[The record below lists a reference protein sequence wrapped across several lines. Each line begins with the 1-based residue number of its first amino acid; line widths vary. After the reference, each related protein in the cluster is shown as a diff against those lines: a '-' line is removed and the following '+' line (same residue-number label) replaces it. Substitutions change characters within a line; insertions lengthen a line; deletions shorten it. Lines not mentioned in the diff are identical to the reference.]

1 MPMNASIDGRGLR
14 SPHAGGSDQF
24 RVSRRF
30 PWGAALW
37 VVGCIA
43 VAGFIGAV
51 ILNAYVHSRYR
62 DFPNMGYAWLGVAAM
77 LAGVVYY
84 LPTVI
89 AFLFGPSPFIIDR
102 NGFQFGRR
110 RVDFQD
116 IAGFRHDAGRNA
128 TQVLLKDGTRIKLR
142 WLIWRDS
149 ASWLAMLEER
159 SYPFLLSAALADIK
173 AGGWASFGSKLA
185 LDQASIR
192 INGRT
197 MPLGAVSDFH
207 FADISKDG
215 DEARKL
221 RIRAGGRRF
230 VIDERKIVNPTVF
243 AGLFK
248 TLAEGEGQGIAAAR
262 GG

>member
-1 MPMNASIDGRGLR
+1 MNATFGGPG
-14 SPHAGGSDQF
+14 PHDPQAAGPAEIRIARQC
-24 RVSRRF
+24 
-30 PWGAALW
+30 PWVPLLW
-37 VVGCIA
+37 VVGCLA
-43 VAGFIGAV
+43 VAGFIAAV
-51 ILNAYVHSRYR
+51 IVNAYFHSRYR
-62 DFPNMGYAWLGVAAM
+62 DFPNMGFAWFGIAAM
-77 LAGVVYY
+77 LGGVVYY
-84 LPTVI
+84 LPTVW

-102 NGFQFGRR
+102 TGFQFGRR

-116 IAGFRHDAGRNA
+116 VAGFRHDAGRNA
-128 TQVLLKDGTRIKLR
+128 THVLLKDGTRIKLR

-149 ASWLAMLEER
+149 PSWLAMLEER

-248 TLAEGEGQGIAAAR
+248 TLAEGEAQGIAAAR